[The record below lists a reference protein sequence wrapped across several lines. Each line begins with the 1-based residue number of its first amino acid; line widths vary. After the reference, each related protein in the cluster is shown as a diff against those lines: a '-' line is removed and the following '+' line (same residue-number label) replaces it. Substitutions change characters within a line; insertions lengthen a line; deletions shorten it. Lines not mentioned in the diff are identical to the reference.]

1 MPLMTYTTATSRNV
15 PTVSAMSLHHDWKS
29 LHISESHPPIS
40 VAILPVI
47 LFIVFHILFHDSS
60 TVSLSV
66 SHAPEKSPVINS
78 DKPVIMPVMII
89 MALHIAKVIMSKPI
103 HTAEDRISH
112 TIINLPKVLSR
123 NQPITSP
130 ITIIAIL
137 IIPSI

>member
-40 VAILPVI
+40 VVILPVI

-66 SHAPEKSPVINS
+66 SQSPEKSPVINW
-78 DKPVIMPVMII
+78 DKPVFMH
-89 MALHIAKVIMSKPI
+89 LVI
-103 HTAEDRISH
+103 
-112 TIINLPKVLSR
+112 
-123 NQPITSP
+123 
-130 ITIIAIL
+130 IIASLFVIVIFCPIFLAPVWL
-137 IIPSI
+137 IYFSYIYISYDFDLLL